1 MTNDDIALAFDLFDR
16 VREAEPAHR
25 RLSLDRETGVSPA
38 VRDYVVSLLEHDSPT
53 GEFLGTPV
61 AQTAAGLASLAAR
74 PPEQIG
80 PYQVIRMLGWGGFG
94 TVFLAQEPRTRRQV
108 AVKLMRPV
116 FSDAEFRRMEF
127 EAEAL
132 GRLNH
137 EGIARVYACGIDEN
151 LGGTL
156 YIAMEFVD
164 GVPIVQYAQDNRL
177 SVRDRVELLTRLCHA
192 VGHAH
197 QNGIL
202 HRDLSPRNILVDATG
217 TPKVLDFGL
226 ACASDRDAGAS
237 MLLTGPG
244 NFLGTLRAM
253 SPEHLSGNS
262 RAIDARSD
270 TFSLGLIAFEVL
282 TGQHPYIGADGP
294 IGTLMHQL
302 LHAPM
307 TRASS
312 VVRELRGDLDSILA
326 KSVEREP
333 QRRYQSPSAF
343 ADDLERFL
351 TRRPVTARPFGVL
364 YIARKFAAR
373 NRAVATFIGIA
384 GVVLAL
390 AAVFSGLSLRREM
403 EAQNAAI
410 TALDA
415 VVSRVLTPLAPRIG
429 SLAERESLLESIG
442 PEVERIGSRMPND
455 QRVMRIGARY
465 LGASADARLGR
476 GREAEAAPLR
486 AAALR
491 AYEQLWEAGDRSAE
505 LGHEYSIAIVKHGD
519 MEKAAERPQAAFEQ
533 YGRALA
539 LDETLAATFPTN
551 LPILSNL
558 FWSCTR
564 FEELALDHG
573 IGDAS
578 AWRDRASRVVDQMLR
593 LDADAWRSCEA
604 AAHIQSRFAKTEIDP
619 AKAIP
624 HAVEAVRHAQRLV
637 KCDPSVGHHHAQ
649 LMLHALHCA
658 NLSLDAGRADI
669 GVWAIG
675 VADSSAPFV
684 AVDAGNPYVEYTY
697 LYPLYGAHSAVTM
710 SNGDLLAAI
719 KWSRKAIDLL
729 DRRIAGGWG
738 SAEDLMNKGEHLT
751 RLCRALW
758 LNGDAEAFQI
768 ASRQLQGLADAIDH
782 PQTAAAYKDQTSE
795 WRSELARLGQGSAAS
810 P

>member
-1 MTNDDIALAFDLFDR
+1 MTNEDIAQAFDLFDR
-16 VREAEPAHR
+16 VRDASPEQR
-25 RLSLDRETGVSPA
+25 RLSLERETAVSPA

-74 PPEQIG
+74 PPEKIG

-108 AVKLMRPV
+108 AVKVMRPV

-164 GVPIVQYAQDNRL
+164 GVPIVQYAEDNRL

-217 TPKVLDFGL
+217 NPKVLDFGL
-226 ACASDRDAGAS
+226 ACTSDRDAGAS
-237 MLLTGPG
+237 LLMTGPG

-282 TGQHPYIGADGP
+282 TGRHPYIGADGP

-312 VVRELRGDLDSILA
+312 VVTELRGDLDSILA

-333 QRRYQSPSAF
+333 ERRYQSPSAF

-351 TRRPVTARPFGVL
+351 TRRPVSAQPFGVL

-373 NRAVATFIGIA
+373 HRAAATLIGVAGGALT
-384 GVVLAL
+384 LAT
-390 AAVFSGLSLRREM
+390 VFSGISLRREM

-429 SLAERESLLESIG
+429 SLAERESLLQSIG
-442 PEVERIGSRMPND
+442 PEVERIASRMPSD
-455 QRVMRIGARY
+455 RRVMRIGARY
-465 LGASADARLGR
+465 LGASADVRLER

-491 AYEQLWEAGDRSAE
+491 AYDQLWEAGDRSAE
-505 LGHEYSIAIVKHGD
+505 LGHEYSIAIVKQGD
-519 MEKAAERPQAAFEQ
+519 IENGTGRRMAAFDY

-539 LDETLAATFPTN
+539 LDETLAAKYPDS

-564 FEELALDHG
+564 FEELALDDG
-573 IGDAS
+573 IGDAA
-578 AWRDRASRVVDQMLR
+578 AWRDRAARVVDQMLR
-593 LDADAWRSCEA
+593 LDAEAWRSCEA
-604 AAHIQSRFAKTEIDP
+604 AAHIQSRFSKTQIDP
-619 AKAIP
+619 AQAIP

-658 NLSLDAGRADI
+658 NLSLDAGRSDV
-669 GVWAIG
+669 GLWAIG

-684 AVDAGNPYVEYTY
+684 SVDAGNPYVEHTY
-697 LYPLYGAHSAVTM
+697 LFPLYGAHSAVAM
-710 SNGDLLAAI
+710 SKGDPMAAI
-719 KWSRKAIDLL
+719 TWSRKVIDLL
-729 DRRIAGGWG
+729 DRRIAAGLG
-738 SAEDLMNKGEHLT
+738 SVDDLLKKGEHLT
-751 RLCRALW
+751 RLCQALW
-758 LNGDAEAFQI
+758 LTGNAEAFQI

-782 PQTAAAYKDQTSE
+782 PQATNSYKIQTNQ
-795 WRSELARLGQGSAAS
+795 WRSELARLVKGPAAV

>member
-16 VREAEPAHR
+16 VRAAAPEQR
-25 RLSLDRETGVSPA
+25 KVSLDHEAGVSPA
-38 VRDYVVSLLEHDSPT
+38 VRDYVASLLEHDSPT

-237 MLLTGPG
+237 LLLTGPG

-282 TGQHPYIGADGP
+282 TGRHPYLDADGP

-312 VVRELRGDLDSILA
+312 VVQELRGDLDSILA

-333 QRRYQSPSAF
+333 EHRYQSPSAF

-351 TRRPVTARPFGVL
+351 TRRPVSARPFGVL

-373 NRAVATFIGIA
+373 NRAVAAFIGLA

-390 AAVFSGLSLRREM
+390 AAVSSGLSLRREM

-465 LGASADARLGR
+465 LGASADARLER

-505 LGHEYSIAIVKHGD
+505 LGHEYSIAIVKQGD
-519 MEKAAERPQAAFEQ
+519 MEKAAGRRQGGFDH
-533 YGRALA
+533 YGRALE
-539 LDETLAATFPTN
+539 LDESLAAAYPGS

-564 FEELALDHG
+564 FEELALDDG
-573 IGDAS
+573 IGDAA
-578 AWRDRASRVVDQMLR
+578 AWRDRAARVVDQMLR
-593 LDADAWRSCEA
+593 LDADAWRACEA
-604 AAHIQSRFAKTEIDP
+604 AAHIESRFAKTEADP

-637 KCDPSVGHHHAQ
+637 KSEPSVGHHHAQ
-649 LMLHALHCA
+649 LLLHALHCA
-658 NLSLDAGRADI
+658 NLSIDAGRSDI
-669 GVWAIG
+669 GAWAIG

-684 AVDAGNPYVEYTY
+684 GVDAGNPYVEHTY
-697 LYPLYGAHSAVTM
+697 LFPLYGTHSAVAM
-710 SNGDLLAAI
+710 SKGDLIAAI
-719 KWSRKAIDLL
+719 TWSRKVIDLL
-729 DRRIAGGWG
+729 DRRIAAGLG
-738 SAEDLMNKGEHLT
+738 SVDDLLKKGEHLT
-751 RLCRALW
+751 HLCRVLW
-758 LNGDAEAFQI
+758 LNGDAEAFQV
-768 ASRQLQGLADAIDH
+768 ASRQLHGLADAIDH
-782 PQTAAAYKDQTSE
+782 PQTTTSYKDQTDE
-795 WRSELARLGQGSAAS
+795 WRSELAQLGQGTPAS